1 MGDAAADA
9 ARFLMSLS
17 ALGACRTMLA
27 SVDGEVATLEKQLQ
41 TDVSFCYYY
50 LCRTI
55 LASVDGE
62 VATLEK
68 QLQTAK
74 DTERKSLERRDKSVE
89 VGT

>member
-1 MGDAAADA
+1 
-9 ARFLMSLS
+9 
-17 ALGACRTMLA
+17 MLA
-27 SVDGEVATLEKQLQ
+27 SVDGEVATLVTQLQ
-41 TDVSFCYYY
+41 THVSFFFLCLFF

-74 DTERKSLERRDKSVE
+74 DTERKSLERRDKSAE
-89 VGT
+89 VGTWGLGTWGLGFRL